1 MNLEQMEKEQRDNVR
16 VTVSQSLTLLGAFKN
31 RQVSLNLWQAILRL
45 LWPVVKSASVRSG
58 TLARDFYDSERSRVF
73 PTAPRHDFFLAEL
86 SFEQFVEHMHDLY
99 PSFRRKTT
107 LDHEVNRAGLRIAK
121 EIESTA
127 RFTMRNAIET
137 PDPWFE
143 DLDEDAV
150 SFAGPVPD
158 SGESYRNTEPSVRF
172 DDDTVVEIEESSQE
186 EVDRRRAA
194 YFKKNIGVAWARV
207 ATGLETCGWCL
218 TLVSRGPVYHSKET
232 AGGNWEFHDGCDCK
246 VVPVFDLENWD
257 GRERYLAAQEMWR
270 MVPGHGK
277 DAINEMRKLA
287 ADGEFARQLAK
298 QKKK

>member
-16 VTVSQSLTLLGAFKN
+16 ITVSQSLTLLRAYQD
-31 RQVSLNLWQAILRL
+31 RQVSPSLWLAILTL
-45 LWPVVKSASVRSG
+45 LWSVVEPASRRSG
-58 TLARDFYDSERSRVF
+58 DIAREFYDSERSRVF
-73 PTAPRHDFFLAEL
+73 PTAPRHNFFRAKLR
-86 SFEQFVEHMHDLY
+86 FDQFVDHMSDLY
-99 PSFRRKTT
+99 PSFRRKNT
-107 LDHEVNRAGLRIAK
+107 LDHEINRAGLRVAK
-121 EIESTA
+121 EVESTA
-127 RFTMRNAIET
+127 RFTMRNALET

-143 DLDEDAV
+143 DLDDFEEDDDEPDERPSVVFEDA
-150 SFAGPVPD
+150 
-158 SGESYRNTEPSVRF
+158 
-172 DDDTVVEIEESSQE
+172 DDFEITQSSQE
-186 EVDRRRAA
+186 EIDRRRAA
-194 YFKKNIGVAWARV
+194 YFKKNVGVAWARV

-298 QKKK
+298 QKK

>member
-99 PSFRRKTT
+99 PSFRRKNT
-107 LDHEVNRAGLRIAK
+107 LDHEINRAGLRIAK

-143 DLDEDAV
+143 GLDDFEEDDDEPDERPSVVFEDA
-150 SFAGPVPD
+150 
-158 SGESYRNTEPSVRF
+158 
-172 DDDTVVEIEESSQE
+172 DDFEITQSSQE
-186 EVDRRRAA
+186 EIDRRRAA
-194 YFKKNIGVAWARV
+194 YFKKNVGVAWARV

-270 MVPGHGK
+270 MVPGHGR